1 MAKVVEFQIK
11 IKGVDGNV
19 LKNLSVEATGLD
31 EALEKVGDTARNT
44 GSQLKEMAAKSMVFE
59 GAMRS
64 IETLRDMVGGLAA
77 PFNSFETAMRS
88 ANTMAGKSGEDFDA
102 LSDKI
107 VGLSKNIPLAREEL
121 ATGLYQTISNGV
133 PEDNWI
139 AFLEQSSKA
148 AVGGLADLGQ
158 TVTVTST
165 LIKNYGLS
173 WVQAGA
179 IQDKI
184 QMTAKN
190 GVTSFE
196 QLGQA
201 LPRVSGSA
209 SQLGVSMDELMA
221 VFATTTGV
229 TGNTAEVST
238 QLSAV
243 LNALIKPSAE
253 ATKAAEAMG
262 IGFNAASVQAAG
274 GLENFLLGL
283 DASIKEYSAKTGQLS
298 ENIYGQLFGSA
309 EALRLLGSLT
319 GEQKDKFS
327 ENIGAMAES
336 AGTIDEA
343 FNEMSSTGD
352 SVGQM
357 LKNQVQS
364 MLDWAG
370 SLASTS
376 APYIEMIANTGL
388 AMMSM
393 AQLKNGLV
401 TVVAGLRAVK
411 IATLAQAAAS
421 KIAVIASNAW
431 KIAQIALN
439 FVLSAN
445 PIGIVIMAIA
455 GLVAILVAAYN
466 NSETFRNI
474 CDQVWAVVK
483 DLASAVWDFLV
494 KAFEKASAVIKEAWE
509 WVKKFF
515 GIDDS
520 GPAQQTAEIEKHTKA
535 LKENTKAK
543 TANAKAA
550 LKGNKEFNS
559 PISDSDKKDKSKKR
573 SKINSHFSDSYE
585 KEKNK
590 KKIKKD
596 TDLYDGKKLIAN
608 ATSYKELGNNIQYY
622 QSKLKSTKGTET
634 KTISLYAQKI
644 ALLQKQQ
651 DAIRRI
657 QAKAALKG
665 NKKFNSPISDSDKKD
680 KDKKRSKI
688 NSHFSDS
695 YEKEKNKKKIKKDTD
710 LYDGKKLIA
719 NATSYKE
726 LGNNIQYYQS
736 KLKSTKGT
744 ETKTISL
751 YAQKIALLQK
761 QQDAISR
768 IQEKAARP
776 TEMKTLEDINNEI
789 NYQQGLRERATKSE
803 LAGIDKEIRRLNDL
817 KTAFERNA
825 HIDVGID
832 KIRTYKQLEEETQY
846 YSDLLKTAT
855 AEERIEIQKQ
865 INALNDLRKK
875 WDDALAELKKP
886 EDISRLDSIE
896 ELDNAISYYQSK
908 QKKASASEISEIER
922 TIMALEKKR
931 DAMKQLTRIPELQ
944 EEVGKLDGM
953 NGRELTLEVRAIGL
967 DGLKKRIKELQD
979 MLQDTK
985 NPMDESQ
992 RAEVNKLVGSYKNY
1006 QKILQKSNVT
1016 VEKSWS
1022 SLKGIGGG
1030 ISSLTDALQGNRG
1043 AWETIISVVDAAIE
1057 IYQGINCIIAIINAL
1072 TTATGISNTVV
1083 AASGVATTTATTAK
1097 VAATPKEVTAATA
1110 STAAVKVQAMAYRE
1124 LAASEFMAAH
1134 AYIPFAGAGIA
1145 SGFIAAM
1152 EGIVGTVA
1160 VTPFANGGLVY
1171 GPTLALMGE
1180 YGGASSNPE
1189 VIAPLDKLKSLIGD
1203 TGGGF
1208 SGRLEARLKG
1218 RDIVIALANETRINR
1233 RKTNIRI

>member
-19 LKNLSVEATGLD
+19 LKNLTVEATGLED
-31 EALEKVGDTARNT
+31 ALAQVGDTARNT

-139 AFLEQSSKA
+139 SFLEQSSKA

-173 WVQAGA
+173 WDQAGA

-393 AQLKNGLV
+393 VQLKNGLV

-550 LKGNKEFNS
+550 LKGNKKFNS
-559 PISDSDKKDKSKKR
+559 PISDSDK
-573 SKINSHFSDSYE
+573 

-622 QSKLKSTKGTET
+622 QNKLE
-634 KTISLYAQKI
+634 
-644 ALLQKQQ
+644 
-651 DAIRRI
+651 
-657 QAKAALKG
+657 
-665 NKKFNSPISDSDKKD
+665 
-680 KDKKRSKI
+680 
-688 NSHFSDS
+688 
-695 YEKEKNKKKIKKDTD
+695 
-710 LYDGKKLIA
+710 
-719 NATSYKE
+719 
-726 LGNNIQYYQS
+726 
-736 KLKSTKGT
+736 STKGT

-875 WDDALAELKKP
+875 WDDALEELKKP

-896 ELDNAISYYQSK
+896 ELDNAISYYESK

-931 DAMKQLTRIPELQ
+931 NAMKQLIRIPEMQ

-1057 IYQGINCIIAIINAL
+1057 IYQGINSIIAIINAL

-1208 SGRLEARLKG
+1208 SGRLEVRLKG

>member
-1 MAKVVEFQIK
+1 MAKAVEFQIK
-11 IKGVDGNV
+11 IKSVDGSV
-19 LKNLSVEATGLD
+19 LKNLTVEASGLD
-31 EALEKVGDTARNT
+31 EALEMVGETARST
-44 GSQLKEMAAKSMVFE
+44 GSQLKEMAAKSMIFE

-64 IETLRDMVGGLAA
+64 IETLRDMVGGLTA

-88 ANTMAGKSGEDFDA
+88 ANTMAGKSGEEFDA

-121 ATGLYQTISNGV
+121 ANGLYQTISNGV

-139 AFLEQSSKA
+139 GFLEQSSKA

-173 WVQAGA
+173 WDQAGA

-238 QLSAV
+238 QLAAV

-253 ATKAAEAMG
+253 ATKAAESMG

-283 DASIKEYSAKTGQLS
+283 DASIQEYSAKTGQLS
-298 ENIYGQLFGSA
+298 ETIYGQLFGSA

-327 ENIGAMAES
+327 ENIGAMADS

-376 APYIEMIANTGL
+376 APYMEMIANTGL

-393 AQLKNGLV
+393 VQLKGGLV
-401 TVVAGLRAVK
+401 AVVSGLRAVK
-411 IATLAQAAAS
+411 IATLAQVAAS
-421 KIAVIASNAW
+421 KIAVLASNAW
-431 KIAQIALN
+431 KIAQTALN

-455 GLVAILVAAYN
+455 ALVAILVAVYN
-466 NSETFRNI
+466 NSEAFRDI
-474 CDQVWAVVK
+474 CDQVWTVVK

-494 KAFEKASAVIKEAWE
+494 KAFEKASAVIQEAWK

-520 GPAQQTAEIEKHTKA
+520 DSAKQTENIEKQTKA
-535 LKENTKAK
+535 LKNNTKAK
-543 TANAKAA
+543 VENAQKA
-550 LKGNKEFNS
+550 LKDNKKNNA
-559 PISDSDKKDKSKKR
+559 PIKNEENK
-573 SKINSHFSDSYE
+573 
-585 KEKNK
+585 KEKNP
-590 KKIKKD
+590 
-596 TDLYDGKKLIAN
+596 YDGKTLIAN

-622 QSKLKSTKGTET
+622 QNKLESTKGTET
-634 KTISLYAQKI
+634 KTITLYAQKI
-644 ALLQKQQ
+644 AQLQKQQ
-651 DAIRRI
+651 
-657 QAKAALKG
+657 
-665 NKKFNSPISDSDKKD
+665 
-680 KDKKRSKI
+680 
-688 NSHFSDS
+688 
-695 YEKEKNKKKIKKDTD
+695 E
-710 LYDGKKLIA
+710 
-719 NATSYKE
+719 
-726 LGNNIQYYQS
+726 
-736 KLKSTKGT
+736 
-744 ETKTISL
+744 
-751 YAQKIALLQK
+751 
-761 QQDAISR
+761 AISR
-768 IQEKAARP
+768 LQELAARP
-776 TEMKTLEDINNEI
+776 TELKSLDDINKELT
-789 NYQQGLRERATKSE
+789 YQQGLRDRATQSE
-803 LAGIDKEIRRLNDL
+803 LAGIDKEINRLNDL
-817 KTAFERNA
+817 KTVFERNA
-825 HIDVGID
+825 HIDVGLD
-832 KIRTYKQLEEETQY
+832 KIKTYKQLEEEIQF

-855 AEERIEIQKQ
+855 EEERIEIQKQ

-875 WDDALAELKKP
+875 WDDTLAELKKP
-886 EDISRLDSIE
+886 EDIARLNSIE
-896 ELDNAISYYQSK
+896 ELDTAISYYQSK

-922 TIMALEKKR
+922 TIMTLEKKR
-931 DAMKQLTRIPELQ
+931 DAMKQLTRIPQLQ
-944 EEVGKLDGM
+944 DEVGKLNGM
-953 NGRELTLEVRAIGL
+953 TGSELTMELKVIGL
-967 DGLKKRIKELQD
+967 DGIKKRLKDLQE
-979 MLQDTK
+979 MISDTK

-992 RAEVNKLVGSYKNY
+992 RAEVNKLVESYKNY
-1006 QKILQKSNVT
+1006 QKILKKSNVT
-1016 VEKSWS
+1016 VERSWS

-1043 AWETIISVVDAAIE
+1043 AWETITSVVDAAIQ
-1057 IYQGINCIIAIINAL
+1057 IYQGVSGIISIVNAL
-1072 TTATGISNTVV
+1072 TAATATSNTVV
-1083 AASGVATTTATTAK
+1083 AASGVATTAATAAK
-1097 VAATPKEVTAATA
+1097 VAAAPEEVTAATV
-1110 STAAVKVQAMAYRE
+1110 STIAVKAQAMAYRE

-1134 AYIPFAGAGIA
+1134 ANIPFAGAGIA
-1145 SGFIAAM
+1145 AGFIAMM
-1152 EGIVGTVA
+1152 EGLVASVA

-1233 RKTNIRI
+1233 KKTNIRL

>member
-1 MAKVVEFQIK
+1 MAKAVEFQIK
-11 IKGVDGNV
+11 IKSVDGSV
-19 LKNLSVEATGLD
+19 LKNLTVEASGLD
-31 EALEKVGDTARNT
+31 EALEMVGETARST
-44 GSQLKEMAAKSMVFE
+44 GSQLKEMAAKSMIFE

-64 IETLRDMVGGLAA
+64 IETLRDMVGGLTA

-88 ANTMAGKSGEDFDA
+88 ANTMAGKSGEEFDA

-121 ATGLYQTISNGV
+121 ANGLYQTISNGV

-139 AFLEQSSKA
+139 GFLEQSSKA

-173 WVQAGA
+173 WDQAGA

-238 QLSAV
+238 QLAAV

-253 ATKAAEAMG
+253 ATKAAESMG

-283 DASIKEYSAKTGQLS
+283 DASIQEYSAKTGQLS
-298 ENIYGQLFGSA
+298 ETIYGQLFGSA

-327 ENIGAMAES
+327 ENIGAMADS

-376 APYIEMIANTGL
+376 APYMEMIANTGL

-393 AQLKNGLV
+393 VQLKGGLV
-401 TVVAGLRAVK
+401 AVVSGLRAVK
-411 IATLAQAAAS
+411 IATLAQVAAS
-421 KIAVIASNAW
+421 KIAVLASNAW
-431 KIAQIALN
+431 KIAQTALN

-455 GLVAILVAAYN
+455 ALVAILIAVYN
-466 NSETFRNI
+466 NSEAFRDI
-474 CDQVWAVVK
+474 CDQVWTVVK

-494 KAFEKASAVIKEAWE
+494 KAFEKASAVIQEAWK

-520 GPAQQTAEIEKHTKA
+520 DSAKQTENIEKQTKA
-535 LKENTKAK
+535 LKNNTKAK
-543 TANAKAA
+543 VENAQKA
-550 LKGNKEFNS
+550 LKDNKKNNAPINKEEN
-559 PISDSDKKDKSKKR
+559 K
-573 SKINSHFSDSYE
+573 
-585 KEKNK
+585 KEKNP
-590 KKIKKD
+590 
-596 TDLYDGKKLIAN
+596 YDGKTLIAN

-622 QSKLKSTKGTET
+622 QNKLESTKGTET
-634 KTISLYAQKI
+634 KTITLYAQKI
-644 ALLQKQQ
+644 AQLQKQQ
-651 DAIRRI
+651 
-657 QAKAALKG
+657 
-665 NKKFNSPISDSDKKD
+665 
-680 KDKKRSKI
+680 
-688 NSHFSDS
+688 
-695 YEKEKNKKKIKKDTD
+695 E
-710 LYDGKKLIA
+710 
-719 NATSYKE
+719 
-726 LGNNIQYYQS
+726 
-736 KLKSTKGT
+736 
-744 ETKTISL
+744 
-751 YAQKIALLQK
+751 
-761 QQDAISR
+761 AISR
-768 IQEKAARP
+768 LQELAARP
-776 TEMKTLEDINNEI
+776 TELKSLDDINKELT
-789 NYQQGLRERATKSE
+789 YQQGLRDRATQSE
-803 LAGIDKEIRRLNDL
+803 LAGIDKEINRLNDL

-825 HIDVGID
+825 HIDVGLD
-832 KIRTYKQLEEETQY
+832 KIKTYKQLEEEIQF

-855 AEERIEIQKQ
+855 EDERIEIQKQ

-875 WDDALAELKKP
+875 WDDTLAELKKP
-886 EDISRLDSIE
+886 EDIARLNSIE
-896 ELDNAISYYQSK
+896 ELDTAISYYQSK

-922 TIMALEKKR
+922 TIMTLEKKR
-931 DAMKQLTRIPELQ
+931 DAMKQLTRIPQLQ
-944 EEVGKLDGM
+944 DEVGKLDGM
-953 NGRELTLEVRAIGL
+953 TGSELTMELKVIGL
-967 DGLKKRIKELQD
+967 DGIKKRLKDLQE
-979 MLQDTK
+979 MISDTK

-992 RAEVNKLVGSYKNY
+992 RAEVNKLVESYKNY
-1006 QKILQKSNVT
+1006 QKILKKSNVT
-1016 VEKSWS
+1016 VERSWS

-1043 AWETIISVVDAAIE
+1043 AWETITSVVDAAIQ
-1057 IYQGINCIIAIINAL
+1057 IYQGVSGIISIVNAL
-1072 TTATGISNTVV
+1072 TAATATSNTVV
-1083 AASGVATTTATTAK
+1083 AASGVATTAATAAK
-1097 VAATPKEVTAATA
+1097 VAAAPEEVTAATV
-1110 STAAVKVQAMAYRE
+1110 STIAVKAQAMAYRE

-1134 AYIPFAGAGIA
+1134 ANIPFAGAGIA
-1145 SGFIAAM
+1145 AGFIAMM
-1152 EGIVGTVA
+1152 EGLVASVA

-1208 SGRLEARLKG
+1208 SGRLEARLRG
-1218 RDIVIALANETRINR
+1218 RDIVLALANETRINR
-1233 RKTNIRI
+1233 KKTNIKL

>member
-1 MAKVVEFQIK
+1 MAKAVEFQIK
-11 IKGVDGNV
+11 IKSVDGNV
-19 LKNLSVEATGLD
+19 LKNLTVEATGLD
-31 EALEKVGDTARNT
+31 EALDKVGETARNT
-44 GSQLKEMAAKSMVFE
+44 GSQLKEMAARSMIFE

-88 ANTMAGKSGEDFDA
+88 ANTMAGKSGEEFDA

-107 VGLSKNIPLAREEL
+107 VGLSKKIPLAREEL
-121 ATGLYQTISNGV
+121 ANGLYQTISNGV

-139 AFLEQSSKA
+139 EFLDQSSKA

-173 WVQAGA
+173 WDKAGA

-209 SQLGVSMDELMA
+209 SQLGVEMDELMA

-238 QLSAV
+238 QLAAV

-253 ATKAAEAMG
+253 ATQAAEAMG

-283 DASIKEYSAKTGQLS
+283 DASIQEYSAKTGQLS
-298 ENIYGQLFGSA
+298 ETIYGQLFGSA

-327 ENIGAMAES
+327 ENIGAMANS

-343 FNEMSSTGD
+343 FNEMASTGD

-376 APYIEMIANTGL
+376 APYMEMIANTGL
-388 AMMSM
+388 ALMSM
-393 AQLKNGLV
+393 AQLKGGLV
-401 TVVAGLRAVK
+401 AVVSGLRAVK

-421 KIAVIASNAW
+421 KIAVLASNAW

-515 GIDDS
+515 GIDDN
-520 GPAQQTAEIEKHTKA
+520 GPAKQTGGIEKQTKA

-543 TANAKAA
+543 TENAQAA
-550 LKGNKEFNS
+550 LKGNKKFNS
-559 PISDSDKKDKSKKR
+559 PVSGSDKKDKDKKR
-573 SKINSHFSDSYE
+573 
-585 KEKNK
+585 NK
-590 KKIKKD
+590 KE

-622 QSKLKSTKGTET
+622 QNKLETTKGSET
-634 KTISLYAQKI
+634 KTIALYAQKI

-651 DAIRRI
+651 
-657 QAKAALKG
+657 
-665 NKKFNSPISDSDKKD
+665 
-680 KDKKRSKI
+680 
-688 NSHFSDS
+688 
-695 YEKEKNKKKIKKDTD
+695 
-710 LYDGKKLIA
+710 
-719 NATSYKE
+719 
-726 LGNNIQYYQS
+726 
-736 KLKSTKGT
+736 
-744 ETKTISL
+744 ET
-751 YAQKIALLQK
+751 
-761 QQDAISR
+761 ISR
-768 IQEKAARP
+768 IQDMAARP
-776 TEMKTLEDINNEI
+776 TELKSLEDINNEI
-789 NYQQGLRERATKSE
+789 AYQQALRERATKSD
-803 LAGIDKEIRRLNDL
+803 LAGIDKEIQRLNDL
-817 KTAFERNA
+817 KTAFERSA

-832 KIRTYKQLEEETQY
+832 KIKTYKQLEEEIQF

-855 AEERIEIQKQ
+855 KEERIEIQKQ

-875 WDDALAELKKP
+875 WDDTLDELKKP

-896 ELDNAISYYQSK
+896 ELDTAISYYQSK

-944 EEVGKLDGM
+944 DEVGKLNGM
-953 NGRELTLEVRAIGL
+953 NGRELTLELQVMGL
-967 DGLKKRIKELQD
+967 DGVKKRIKELQD
-979 MLQDTK
+979 MLSDAK

-992 RAEVNKLVGSYKNY
+992 RAEVNKLVESYENY
-1006 QKILQKSNVT
+1006 QKILKKSNVT
-1016 VEKSWS
+1016 VENSWS

-1030 ISSLTDALQGNRG
+1030 ISSLTDALEGNRG
-1043 AWETIISVVDAAIE
+1043 AWETIVSVVDAAIQ
-1057 IYQGINCIIAIINAL
+1057 IYQGINSIIAIVQAL
-1072 TTATGISNTVV
+1072 TGVTQANTAATMAQGVAKTTEATIDTTATGIEVTNS
-1083 AASGVATTTATTAK
+1083 AAR
-1097 VAATPKEVTAATA
+1097 TAATHA
-1110 STAAVKVQAMAYRE
+1110 ETTADVAG
-1124 LAASEFMAAH
+1124 AAAKTMKAH
-1134 AYIPFAGAGIA
+1134 ASIPFVGIA
-1145 SGFIAAM
+1145 
-1152 EGIVGTVA
+1152 VGVGMVA
-1160 VTPFANGGLVY
+1160 SLVGMMMSLPKFANGGLVY

-1208 SGRLEARLKG
+1208 SGRLEARLRG
-1218 RDIVIALANETRINR
+1218 RDIVIALANETRISR
-1233 RKTNIRI
+1233 KKTNIKL

>member
-1 MAKVVEFQIK
+1 MAKAVEFQIK
-11 IKGVDGNV
+11 IKSVDGNV
-19 LKNLSVEATGLD
+19 LKNLTVEATGLD
-31 EALEKVGDTARNT
+31 EALDKVGETARNT
-44 GSQLKEMAAKSMVFE
+44 GSQLKEMAARSMIFE

-88 ANTMAGKSGEDFDA
+88 ANTMAGKSGEEFDA

-107 VGLSKNIPLAREEL
+107 VGLSKKIPLAREEL
-121 ATGLYQTISNGV
+121 ANGLYQTISNGV

-139 AFLEQSSKA
+139 EFLDQSSKA

-165 LIKNYGLS
+165 LIKNYGLN
-173 WVQAGA
+173 WDKAGA

-209 SQLGVSMDELMA
+209 SQLGVEMDELMA

-238 QLSAV
+238 QLAAV

-253 ATKAAEAMG
+253 ATQAAEAMG

-283 DASIKEYSAKTGQLS
+283 DTSIQEYSAKTGQLS
-298 ENIYGQLFGSA
+298 ETIYGQLFGSA

-327 ENIGAMAES
+327 ENIGAMADS

-343 FNEMSSTGD
+343 FNEMASTGD

-376 APYIEMIANTGL
+376 APYMEMIANTGL
-388 AMMSM
+388 ALMSM
-393 AQLKNGLV
+393 AQLKGGLV
-401 TVVAGLRAVK
+401 AVVSGLRAVK

-421 KIAVIASNAW
+421 KIAVLASNAW

-515 GIDDS
+515 GIDDN
-520 GPAQQTAEIEKHTKA
+520 GPAKQTGGIEKQTKA

-543 TANAKAA
+543 TENAQAA
-550 LKGNKEFNS
+550 LKGNKKFNS
-559 PISDSDKKDKSKKR
+559 PVSGSDKKDKDKKR
-573 SKINSHFSDSYE
+573 
-585 KEKNK
+585 NK
-590 KKIKKD
+590 KE

-622 QSKLKSTKGTET
+622 QNKLETTKGSET
-634 KTISLYAQKI
+634 KTIALYAQKI

-651 DAIRRI
+651 
-657 QAKAALKG
+657 
-665 NKKFNSPISDSDKKD
+665 
-680 KDKKRSKI
+680 
-688 NSHFSDS
+688 
-695 YEKEKNKKKIKKDTD
+695 
-710 LYDGKKLIA
+710 
-719 NATSYKE
+719 
-726 LGNNIQYYQS
+726 
-736 KLKSTKGT
+736 
-744 ETKTISL
+744 ET
-751 YAQKIALLQK
+751 
-761 QQDAISR
+761 ISR
-768 IQEKAARP
+768 IQDMAARP
-776 TEMKTLEDINNEI
+776 TELKSLEDINNEI
-789 NYQQGLRERATKSE
+789 AYQQALRERATKSD
-803 LAGIDKEIRRLNDL
+803 LAGIDKEIQRLNDL
-817 KTAFERNA
+817 KTAFERSA

-832 KIRTYKQLEEETQY
+832 KIKTYKQLEEEIQF

-855 AEERIEIQKQ
+855 KEERIEIQKQ

-875 WDDALAELKKP
+875 WDDTLDELKKP

-896 ELDNAISYYQSK
+896 ELDTAISYYQSK

-944 EEVGKLDGM
+944 DEVGKLNGM
-953 NGRELTLEVRAIGL
+953 NGRELTLELQVMGL
-967 DGLKKRIKELQD
+967 DGVKKRIKELQD
-979 MLQDTK
+979 MLSDAK

-992 RAEVNKLVGSYKNY
+992 RAEVNKLVESYENY
-1006 QKILQKSNVT
+1006 QKILKKSNVT
-1016 VEKSWS
+1016 VENSWS

-1030 ISSLTDALQGNRG
+1030 ISSLTDALEGNRG
-1043 AWETIISVVDAAIE
+1043 AWETIVSVVDAAIE
-1057 IYQGINCIIAIINAL
+1057 IYQGINSIIAIINAL
-1072 TTATGISNTVV
+1072 TTATATSNTVV
-1083 AASGVATTTATTAK
+1083 AASGVATTTATAAK
-1097 VAATPKEVTAATA
+1097 VAATPEEVTAATV
-1110 STAAVKVQAMAYRE
+1110 STIAVKAQAMAYRE

-1134 AYIPFAGAGIA
+1134 AGIPFAGAGIA
-1145 SGFIAAM
+1145 AGFIAMM
-1152 EGIVGTVA
+1152 EGLVASVA

-1180 YGGASSNPE
+1180 YGGARSNPE

-1208 SGRLEARLKG
+1208 SGKLEARLRG
-1218 RDIVIALANETRINR
+1218 RDIVLALANETRISR
-1233 RKTNIRI
+1233 KKTNIRL

>member
-1 MAKVVEFQIK
+1 MAKAVEFQIK
-11 IKGVDGNV
+11 IKSVDGNV
-19 LKNLSVEATGLD
+19 LKNLTVEATGLD
-31 EALEKVGDTARNT
+31 EALDKVGETARNT
-44 GSQLKEMAAKSMVFE
+44 GSQLKEMAARSMIFE

-88 ANTMAGKSGEDFDA
+88 ANTMAGKSGEEFDA

-107 VGLSKNIPLAREEL
+107 VGLSKKIPLAREEL
-121 ATGLYQTISNGV
+121 ANGLYQTISNGV

-139 AFLEQSSKA
+139 EFLDQSSKA

-173 WVQAGA
+173 WDKAGA

-209 SQLGVSMDELMA
+209 SQLGVEMDELMA

-238 QLSAV
+238 QLAAV

-253 ATKAAEAMG
+253 ATQAAEAMG

-283 DASIKEYSAKTGQLS
+283 DASIQEYSAKTGQLS
-298 ENIYGQLFGSA
+298 ETIYGQLFGSA

-327 ENIGAMAES
+327 ENIGAMANS

-343 FNEMSSTGD
+343 FNEMASTGD

-376 APYIEMIANTGL
+376 APYMEMIANTGL
-388 AMMSM
+388 ALMSM
-393 AQLKNGLV
+393 AQLKGGLV
-401 TVVAGLRAVK
+401 AVVSGLRAVK

-421 KIAVIASNAW
+421 KIAVLASNAW

-445 PIGIVIMAIA
+445 PIGIVTMAIA

-515 GIDDS
+515 GIDDN
-520 GPAQQTAEIEKHTKA
+520 GPAKQTGGIEKQTKA

-543 TANAKAA
+543 TENAQAA
-550 LKGNKEFNS
+550 LKGNKKFNS
-559 PISDSDKKDKSKKR
+559 PVSGSDKKDKDKKR
-573 SKINSHFSDSYE
+573 
-585 KEKNK
+585 NK
-590 KKIKKD
+590 KE

-622 QSKLKSTKGTET
+622 QNKLETTKGSET
-634 KTISLYAQKI
+634 KTIALYAQKI

-651 DAIRRI
+651 
-657 QAKAALKG
+657 
-665 NKKFNSPISDSDKKD
+665 
-680 KDKKRSKI
+680 
-688 NSHFSDS
+688 
-695 YEKEKNKKKIKKDTD
+695 
-710 LYDGKKLIA
+710 
-719 NATSYKE
+719 
-726 LGNNIQYYQS
+726 
-736 KLKSTKGT
+736 
-744 ETKTISL
+744 ET
-751 YAQKIALLQK
+751 
-761 QQDAISR
+761 ISR
-768 IQEKAARP
+768 IQDMAARP
-776 TEMKTLEDINNEI
+776 TELKSLEDINNEI
-789 NYQQGLRERATKSE
+789 AYQQALRERATKSD
-803 LAGIDKEIRRLNDL
+803 LAGIDKEIQRLNDL
-817 KTAFERNA
+817 KTAFERSA

-832 KIRTYKQLEEETQY
+832 KIKTYKQLEEEIQF

-855 AEERIEIQKQ
+855 KEERIEIQKQ

-875 WDDALAELKKP
+875 WDDTLDELKKP

-896 ELDNAISYYQSK
+896 ELDTAISYYQSK

-944 EEVGKLDGM
+944 DEVGKLNGM
-953 NGRELTLEVRAIGL
+953 NGRELTLELQVMGL
-967 DGLKKRIKELQD
+967 DGVKKRIKELQD
-979 MLQDTK
+979 MLSDAK

-992 RAEVNKLVGSYKNY
+992 RAEVNKLVESYENY
-1006 QKILQKSNVT
+1006 QKILKKSNVT
-1016 VEKSWS
+1016 VENSWS

-1030 ISSLTDALQGNRG
+1030 ISSLTDALEGNRG
-1043 AWETIISVVDAAIE
+1043 AWETIVSVVDAAIE
-1057 IYQGINCIIAIINAL
+1057 IYQGINSIIAIINAL
-1072 TTATGISNTVV
+1072 TTATATSNTVV
-1083 AASGVATTTATTAK
+1083 AASGVATTTATAAK
-1097 VAATPKEVTAATA
+1097 VAATPEEVTAATV
-1110 STAAVKVQAMAYRE
+1110 STIAVKAQAMAYRE

-1134 AYIPFAGAGIA
+1134 AGIPFAGAGIA
-1145 SGFIAAM
+1145 AGFIAMM
-1152 EGIVGTVA
+1152 EGLVASVA

-1180 YGGASSNPE
+1180 YGGARSNPE

-1208 SGRLEARLKG
+1208 SGKLEARLRG
-1218 RDIVIALANETRINR
+1218 RDIVIALANETRISR
-1233 RKTNIRI
+1233 KKTNIRL

>member
-1 MAKVVEFQIK
+1 MAKAVEFQIK
-11 IKGVDGNV
+11 IKSVDGNV
-19 LKNLSVEATGLD
+19 LKNLTVEATGLD
-31 EALEKVGDTARNT
+31 EALDKVGETARNT
-44 GSQLKEMAAKSMVFE
+44 GSQLKEMAARSMIFE

-88 ANTMAGKSGEDFDA
+88 ANTMAGKSGEEFDA

-107 VGLSKNIPLAREEL
+107 VGLSKKIPLAREEL
-121 ATGLYQTISNGV
+121 ANGLYQTISNGV

-139 AFLEQSSKA
+139 EFLDQSSKA

-173 WVQAGA
+173 WDQAGA

-238 QLSAV
+238 QLAAV

-253 ATKAAEAMG
+253 ATQAAEAMG

-283 DASIKEYSAKTGQLS
+283 DASIQEYSAKTGQLS
-298 ENIYGQLFGSA
+298 ETIYGQLFGSA

-327 ENIGAMAES
+327 ENIGAMADS

-343 FNEMSSTGD
+343 FNEMASTGD

-376 APYIEMIANTGL
+376 APYMEMIANTGL
-388 AMMSM
+388 ALMSM
-393 AQLKNGLV
+393 AQLKGGLV
-401 TVVAGLRAVK
+401 AVVSGLRAVK

-421 KIAVIASNAW
+421 KIAVLASNAW

-515 GIDDS
+515 GIDDN
-520 GPAQQTAEIEKHTKA
+520 GPAKQTGGIEKQTKA

-543 TANAKAA
+543 TENAQAA
-550 LKGNKEFNS
+550 LKGNKKFNS
-559 PISDSDKKDKSKKR
+559 PVSGSDKKDKDKKR
-573 SKINSHFSDSYE
+573 
-585 KEKNK
+585 NK
-590 KKIKKD
+590 KE

-622 QSKLKSTKGTET
+622 QNKLETTKGSET
-634 KTISLYAQKI
+634 KTIALYAQKI

-651 DAIRRI
+651 
-657 QAKAALKG
+657 
-665 NKKFNSPISDSDKKD
+665 
-680 KDKKRSKI
+680 
-688 NSHFSDS
+688 
-695 YEKEKNKKKIKKDTD
+695 
-710 LYDGKKLIA
+710 
-719 NATSYKE
+719 
-726 LGNNIQYYQS
+726 
-736 KLKSTKGT
+736 
-744 ETKTISL
+744 ET
-751 YAQKIALLQK
+751 
-761 QQDAISR
+761 ISR
-768 IQEKAARP
+768 IQDMAARP
-776 TEMKTLEDINNEI
+776 TELKSLEDINNEI
-789 NYQQGLRERATKSE
+789 AYQQALRERATKSD
-803 LAGIDKEIRRLNDL
+803 LAGIDKEIQRLNDL
-817 KTAFERNA
+817 KTAFERSA

-832 KIRTYKQLEEETQY
+832 KIKTYKQLEEEIQF

-855 AEERIEIQKQ
+855 KEERIEIQKQ

-875 WDDALAELKKP
+875 WDDTLDELKKP

-896 ELDNAISYYQSK
+896 ELDTAISYYQSK

-944 EEVGKLDGM
+944 DEVGKLNGM
-953 NGRELTLEVRAIGL
+953 NGRELTLELQVMGL
-967 DGLKKRIKELQD
+967 DGVKKRIKELQD
-979 MLQDTK
+979 MLSDAK

-992 RAEVNKLVGSYKNY
+992 RAEVNKLVESYENY
-1006 QKILQKSNVT
+1006 QKILKKSNVT
-1016 VEKSWS
+1016 VENSWS

-1030 ISSLTDALQGNRG
+1030 ISSLTDALEGNRG
-1043 AWETIISVVDAAIE
+1043 AWETIVSVVDAAIE
-1057 IYQGINCIIAIINAL
+1057 IYQGINSIIAIINAL
-1072 TTATGISNTVV
+1072 TTATATSNTVV
-1083 AASGVATTTATTAK
+1083 AASGVATTTATAAK
-1097 VAATPKEVTAATA
+1097 VAATPEEVTAATV
-1110 STAAVKVQAMAYRE
+1110 STIAVKAQAMAYRE

-1134 AYIPFAGAGIA
+1134 AGIPFAGAGIA
-1145 SGFIAAM
+1145 AGFIAMM
-1152 EGIVGTVA
+1152 EGLVASVA

-1180 YGGASSNPE
+1180 YGGARSNPE

-1208 SGRLEARLKG
+1208 SGKLEARLRG
-1218 RDIVIALANETRINR
+1218 RDIVIALANETRISR
-1233 RKTNIRI
+1233 KKTNIRL

>member
-1 MAKVVEFQIK
+1 MAKAVEFQIK
-11 IKGVDGNV
+11 IKSVDGNV
-19 LKNLSVEATGLD
+19 LKNLTVEATGLD
-31 EALEKVGDTARNT
+31 EALDKVGETARNT
-44 GSQLKEMAAKSMVFE
+44 GSQLKEMAARSMIFE

-88 ANTMAGKSGEDFDA
+88 ANTMAGKSGEEFDA

-107 VGLSKNIPLAREEL
+107 VGLSKKIPLAREEL
-121 ATGLYQTISNGV
+121 ANGLYQTISNGV

-139 AFLEQSSKA
+139 EFLDQSSKA

-173 WVQAGA
+173 WDKAGA

-209 SQLGVSMDELMA
+209 SQLGVEMDELMA

-238 QLSAV
+238 QLAAV

-253 ATKAAEAMG
+253 ATQAAEAMG

-283 DASIKEYSAKTGQLS
+283 DASIQEYSAKTGQLS
-298 ENIYGQLFGSA
+298 ETIYGQLFGSA

-327 ENIGAMAES
+327 ENIGAMANS

-343 FNEMSSTGD
+343 FNEMASTGD

-376 APYIEMIANTGL
+376 APYMEMIANTGL
-388 AMMSM
+388 ALMSM
-393 AQLKNGLV
+393 AQLKGGLV
-401 TVVAGLRAVK
+401 AVVSGLRAVK

-421 KIAVIASNAW
+421 KIAVLASNAW

-515 GIDDS
+515 GIDDN
-520 GPAQQTAEIEKHTKA
+520 GPAKQTGGIEKQTKA

-543 TANAKAA
+543 TENAQAA
-550 LKGNKEFNS
+550 LKGNKKFNS
-559 PISDSDKKDKSKKR
+559 PVSGSDKKDKDKKR
-573 SKINSHFSDSYE
+573 
-585 KEKNK
+585 NK
-590 KKIKKD
+590 KE

-622 QSKLKSTKGTET
+622 QNKLETTKGSET
-634 KTISLYAQKI
+634 KTIALYAQKI

-651 DAIRRI
+651 
-657 QAKAALKG
+657 
-665 NKKFNSPISDSDKKD
+665 
-680 KDKKRSKI
+680 
-688 NSHFSDS
+688 
-695 YEKEKNKKKIKKDTD
+695 
-710 LYDGKKLIA
+710 
-719 NATSYKE
+719 
-726 LGNNIQYYQS
+726 
-736 KLKSTKGT
+736 
-744 ETKTISL
+744 ET
-751 YAQKIALLQK
+751 
-761 QQDAISR
+761 ISR
-768 IQEKAARP
+768 IQDMAARP
-776 TEMKTLEDINNEI
+776 TELKSLEDINNEI
-789 NYQQGLRERATKSE
+789 NYQQALRERATKSE

-825 HIDVGID
+825 HIDVGIN
-832 KIRTYKQLEEETQY
+832 KIRTYRQLEEELQY

-855 AEERIEIQKQ
+855 EEERIEIQKQ

-875 WDDALAELKKP
+875 WDDTLAELKKP
-886 EDISRLDSIE
+886 EDIARLDSIE
-896 ELDNAISYYQSK
+896 KLDNAISYYQSK

-931 DAMKQLTRIPELQ
+931 NAMKQLTRIPELQ
-944 EEVGKLDGM
+944 EEVGKLGGM
-953 NGRELTLEVRAIGL
+953 NGRELTMELRVMGL

-979 MLQDTK
+979 MLADTK

-992 RAEVNKLVGSYKNY
+992 RAEVNKLVESYENY
-1006 QKILQKSNVT
+1006 QKILKKSNVT

-1030 ISSLTDALQGNRG
+1030 ISSLTDALEGNRG
-1043 AWETIISVVDAAIE
+1043 AWETIVSVVDAAIQ
-1057 IYQGINCIIAIINAL
+1057 IYQGINSIIAIVQAL
-1072 TTATGISNTVV
+1072 TGVTQANTAATMAQGVAKTTEATIDTTATGIEVTNS
-1083 AASGVATTTATTAK
+1083 AAR
-1097 VAATPKEVTAATA
+1097 TAATHA
-1110 STAAVKVQAMAYRE
+1110 ETTADVAG
-1124 LAASEFMAAH
+1124 AAAKTMKAH
-1134 AYIPFAGAGIA
+1134 ASILFVGIA
-1145 SGFIAAM
+1145 
-1152 EGIVGTVA
+1152 VGVGMVA
-1160 VTPFANGGLVY
+1160 SLVGMMMSLPKFANGGLVY

-1208 SGRLEARLKG
+1208 SGKLEARLRG
-1218 RDIVIALANETRINR
+1218 RDIVIALANETRISR
-1233 RKTNIRI
+1233 KKTNIKL

>member
-19 LKNLSVEATGLD
+19 LKNLTVEATGLED
-31 EALEKVGDTARNT
+31 ALAQVGDTARNT

-139 AFLEQSSKA
+139 SFLEQSSKA

-173 WVQAGA
+173 WDQAGA

-336 AGTIDEA
+336 AGTIEEA

-520 GPAQQTAEIEKHTKA
+520 GPVKQTGVIEKQTKA

-550 LKGNKEFNS
+550 LKGNKKFNS
-559 PISDSDKKDKSKKR
+559 PISDSDKKDKS
-573 SKINSHFSDSYE
+573 
-585 KEKNK
+585 K

-622 QSKLKSTKGTET
+622 QNKLETTKAVET
-634 KTISLYAQKI
+634 KSISLY
-644 ALLQKQQ
+644 
-651 DAIRRI
+651 
-657 QAKAALKG
+657 
-665 NKKFNSPISDSDKKD
+665 
-680 KDKKRSKI
+680 SK
-688 NSHFSDS
+688 
-695 YEKEKNKKKIKKDTD
+695 
-710 LYDGKKLIA
+710 
-719 NATSYKE
+719 
-726 LGNNIQYYQS
+726 
-736 KLKSTKGT
+736 
-744 ETKTISL
+744 
-751 YAQKIALLQK
+751 KIALLQK

-875 WDDALAELKKP
+875 WDDALEELKKP

-896 ELDNAISYYQSK
+896 ELDNAISYYESK

-931 DAMKQLTRIPELQ
+931 NAMKQLIRIPEMQ

-1097 VAATPKEVTAATA
+1097 VAATPEEVTAATA
-1110 STAAVKVQAMAYRE
+1110 STVAVKVQAMAYRE

-1145 SGFIAAM
+1145 AGFIAAM

>member
-1 MAKVVEFQIK
+1 MAKAVEFQIK
-11 IKGVDGNV
+11 IKSVDGSV
-19 LKNLSVEATGLD
+19 LKNLTVEASGLD
-31 EALEKVGDTARNT
+31 EALEMVGETARST
-44 GSQLKEMAAKSMVFE
+44 GSQLKEMAAKSMIFE

-64 IETLRDMVGGLAA
+64 IETLRDMVGGLTA

-88 ANTMAGKSGEDFDA
+88 ANTMAGKSGEEFDA

-121 ATGLYQTISNGV
+121 ANGLYQTISNGV

-139 AFLEQSSKA
+139 GFLEQSSKA

-173 WVQAGA
+173 WDQAGA

-238 QLSAV
+238 QLAAV

-253 ATKAAEAMG
+253 ATKAAESMG

-283 DASIKEYSAKTGQLS
+283 DASIQEYSAKTGQLS
-298 ENIYGQLFGSA
+298 ETIYGQLFGSA

-327 ENIGAMAES
+327 ENIGAMADS

-376 APYIEMIANTGL
+376 APYMEMIANTGL

-393 AQLKNGLV
+393 VQLKGGLV
-401 TVVAGLRAVK
+401 AVVSGLRAVK
-411 IATLAQAAAS
+411 IATLAQVAAS
-421 KIAVIASNAW
+421 KIAVLASNAW
-431 KIAQIALN
+431 KIAQTALN

-455 GLVAILVAAYN
+455 ALVAILIAVYN
-466 NSETFRNI
+466 NSEAFRDI
-474 CDQVWAVVK
+474 CDQVWTVVK

-494 KAFEKASAVIKEAWE
+494 KAFEKASAVIQEAWK

-520 GPAQQTAEIEKHTKA
+520 DSAKQTENIEKQTKA
-535 LKENTKAK
+535 LKNNTKAK
-543 TANAKAA
+543 VENAQKA
-550 LKGNKEFNS
+550 LKDNKKNNA
-559 PISDSDKKDKSKKR
+559 PIKNEENK
-573 SKINSHFSDSYE
+573 
-585 KEKNK
+585 KEKNP
-590 KKIKKD
+590 
-596 TDLYDGKKLIAN
+596 YDGKTLIAN

-622 QSKLKSTKGTET
+622 QNKLESTKGTET
-634 KTISLYAQKI
+634 KTITLYAQKI
-644 ALLQKQQ
+644 AQLQKQQ
-651 DAIRRI
+651 
-657 QAKAALKG
+657 
-665 NKKFNSPISDSDKKD
+665 
-680 KDKKRSKI
+680 
-688 NSHFSDS
+688 
-695 YEKEKNKKKIKKDTD
+695 E
-710 LYDGKKLIA
+710 
-719 NATSYKE
+719 
-726 LGNNIQYYQS
+726 
-736 KLKSTKGT
+736 
-744 ETKTISL
+744 
-751 YAQKIALLQK
+751 
-761 QQDAISR
+761 AISR
-768 IQEKAARP
+768 LQELAARP
-776 TEMKTLEDINNEI
+776 TELKSLDDINKELT
-789 NYQQGLRERATKSE
+789 YQQGLRDRATQSE
-803 LAGIDKEIRRLNDL
+803 LVGIDKEIQRLNDL

-832 KIRTYKQLEEETQY
+832 KIKTYKQLEEEIQF

-855 AEERIEIQKQ
+855 EEERIEIQKQ

-875 WDDALAELKKP
+875 WDDTLAELKKP
-886 EDISRLDSIE
+886 EDIARLNSIE
-896 ELDNAISYYQSK
+896 ELDTAISYYQSK

-922 TIMALEKKR
+922 TIMTLEKKR
-931 DAMKQLTRIPELQ
+931 DAMKQLTRIPQLQ
-944 EEVGKLDGM
+944 DEVGKLDGM
-953 NGRELTLEVRAIGL
+953 TGSELTMELKVIGL
-967 DGLKKRIKELQD
+967 DGIKKRLKDLQE
-979 MLQDTK
+979 MISDTK

-992 RAEVNKLVGSYKNY
+992 RAEVNKLVESYKNY
-1006 QKILQKSNVT
+1006 QKILKKSNVT
-1016 VEKSWS
+1016 VERSWS

-1043 AWETIISVVDAAIE
+1043 AWETITSVVDAAIQ
-1057 IYQGINCIIAIINAL
+1057 IYQGVSGIISIVNAL
-1072 TTATGISNTVV
+1072 TAATATSNTVV
-1083 AASGVATTTATTAK
+1083 AASGVATTAATAAK
-1097 VAATPKEVTAATA
+1097 VAAAPEEVTAATV
-1110 STAAVKVQAMAYRE
+1110 STIAVKAQAMAYRE

-1134 AYIPFAGAGIA
+1134 ANIPFAGAGIA
-1145 SGFIAAM
+1145 AGFIAMM
-1152 EGIVGTVA
+1152 EGLVASVA

-1208 SGRLEARLKG
+1208 SGRLEARLRG
-1218 RDIVIALANETRINR
+1218 RDIVLALANETRINR
-1233 RKTNIRI
+1233 KKTNIKL

>member
-1 MAKVVEFQIK
+1 MMAKAVEFQIK
-11 IKGVDGNV
+11 IKSVDGNV
-19 LKNLSVEATGLD
+19 LKNLTVEATGLD

-64 IETLRDMVGGLAA
+64 VETLRDMVGGLTA

-88 ANTMAGKSGEDFDA
+88 ANTMAGKSGEEFDA

-121 ATGLYQTISNGV
+121 ANGLYQTISNGV

-173 WVQAGA
+173 WDQAGA

-283 DASIKEYSAKTGQLS
+283 DASIQEYSAKTGQLS
-298 ENIYGQLFGSA
+298 ETIYGQLFGSA

-327 ENIGAMAES
+327 ENIGAMADS
-336 AGTIDEA
+336 AGTIDEV

-376 APYIEMIANTGL
+376 APYMEMIANMGL
-388 AMMSM
+388 ALMSM
-393 AQLKNGLV
+393 AQLKGGLV
-401 TVVAGLRAVK
+401 AVVSGLRAVK

-421 KIAVIASNAW
+421 KIAVLASNAW

-520 GPAQQTAEIEKHTKA
+520 GPAKQTGGIEKQTKA

-543 TANAKAA
+543 TENAQAA
-550 LKGNKEFNS
+550 LKGNKKFNS
-559 PISDSDKKDKSKKR
+559 PVSGSDKKDKDKKR
-573 SKINSHFSDSYE
+573 
-585 KEKNK
+585 NK
-590 KKIKKD
+590 KE

-622 QSKLKSTKGTET
+622 QNKLETTKGTET
-634 KTISLYAQKI
+634 KAISLYAQKI

-651 DAIRRI
+651 
-657 QAKAALKG
+657 
-665 NKKFNSPISDSDKKD
+665 
-680 KDKKRSKI
+680 
-688 NSHFSDS
+688 
-695 YEKEKNKKKIKKDTD
+695 
-710 LYDGKKLIA
+710 
-719 NATSYKE
+719 
-726 LGNNIQYYQS
+726 
-736 KLKSTKGT
+736 
-744 ETKTISL
+744 ET
-751 YAQKIALLQK
+751 
-761 QQDAISR
+761 ISR
-768 IQEKAARP
+768 IQDMAARP
-776 TEMKTLEDINNEI
+776 TELKSLEDINNEI
-789 NYQQGLRERATKSE
+789 AYQQTLRERATKSD
-803 LAGIDKEIRRLNDL
+803 LAGIDKEIQRLNDL
-817 KTAFERNA
+817 KTAFERSA

-832 KIRTYKQLEEETQY
+832 KIKTYKQLEEEIQF

-855 AEERIEIQKQ
+855 EEERIEIQKQ
-865 INALNDLRKK
+865 INALNDLHKK
-875 WDDALAELKKP
+875 WDDTLDELKKP

-896 ELDNAISYYQSK
+896 DLDTAISYYQSK

-944 EEVGKLDGM
+944 DEVGKLNGM
-953 NGRELTLEVRAIGL
+953 NGRELTLELQVMGL
-967 DGLKKRIKELQD
+967 DGVKKRIKELQD
-979 MLQDTK
+979 MLSDAK

-992 RAEVNKLVGSYKNY
+992 RAEVNKLVESYENY
-1006 QKILQKSNVT
+1006 QKILKKSNVT

-1022 SLKGIGGG
+1022 SIKGIGGG
-1030 ISSLTDALQGNRG
+1030 ISSLTDALEGNRG
-1043 AWETIISVVDAAIE
+1043 AWETITSVVDAAIQ
-1057 IYQGINCIIAIINAL
+1057 IYQGVNSIIAIINAL
-1072 TTATGISNTVV
+1072 TAATATSNTVV
-1083 AASGVATTTATTAK
+1083 AASGVATATATAAK
-1097 VAATPKEVTAATA
+1097 VAAAPEEVSAATV
-1110 STAAVKVQAMAYRE
+1110 STIAVKAQAMAYRE

-1145 SGFIAAM
+1145 AGFISMM
-1152 EGIVGTVA
+1152 EGIVASVA

-1189 VIAPLDKLKSLIGD
+1189 VVAPLDKLKSLIGD

-1208 SGRLEARLKG
+1208 SGKLEARLRG
-1218 RDIVIALANETRINR
+1218 RDIVLALANETRISR
-1233 RKTNIRI
+1233 KKTNIRL

>member
-19 LKNLSVEATGLD
+19 LKNLNVEATGLED
-31 EALEKVGDTARNT
+31 ALAQVGDTARNT

-139 AFLEQSSKA
+139 SFLEQSSKA

-173 WVQAGA
+173 WDQAGA

-550 LKGNKEFNS
+550 LKGNKKFNS
-559 PISDSDKKDKSKKR
+559 PISDSDKKDKS
-573 SKINSHFSDSYE
+573 
-585 KEKNK
+585 K

-622 QSKLKSTKGTET
+622 QNKLESTKGTET
-634 KTISLYAQKI
+634 KTISLY
-644 ALLQKQQ
+644 
-651 DAIRRI
+651 
-657 QAKAALKG
+657 
-665 NKKFNSPISDSDKKD
+665 
-680 KDKKRSKI
+680 SK
-688 NSHFSDS
+688 
-695 YEKEKNKKKIKKDTD
+695 
-710 LYDGKKLIA
+710 
-719 NATSYKE
+719 
-726 LGNNIQYYQS
+726 
-736 KLKSTKGT
+736 
-744 ETKTISL
+744 
-751 YAQKIALLQK
+751 KIALLQK

-886 EDISRLDSIE
+886 EDISRLGSIE
-896 ELDNAISYYQSK
+896 ELDNAISYYESK

-1233 RKTNIRI
+1233 RKTNIII

>member
-1 MAKVVEFQIK
+1 MAKAVEFQIK
-11 IKGVDGNV
+11 IKGVEGNV

-121 ATGLYQTISNGV
+121 ANGLYQTISNGV

-139 AFLEQSSKA
+139 GFLEQSSKA

-173 WVQAGA
+173 WDQAGA

-336 AGTIDEA
+336 AGTIEEA

-520 GPAQQTAEIEKHTKA
+520 GPVKQTGVIEKQTKA

-550 LKGNKEFNS
+550 LKGNKKFNS
-559 PISDSDKKDKSKKR
+559 PISDSDKKDKS
-573 SKINSHFSDSYE
+573 
-585 KEKNK
+585 K

-622 QSKLKSTKGTET
+622 QNKLETTKAVET
-634 KTISLYAQKI
+634 KSISLYSKKI

-651 DAIRRI
+651 DAIRC
-657 QAKAALKG
+657 
-665 NKKFNSPISDSDKKD
+665 
-680 KDKKRSKI
+680 
-688 NSHFSDS
+688 
-695 YEKEKNKKKIKKDTD
+695 
-710 LYDGKKLIA
+710 
-719 NATSYKE
+719 
-726 LGNNIQYYQS
+726 
-736 KLKSTKGT
+736 
-744 ETKTISL
+744 
-751 YAQKIALLQK
+751 
-761 QQDAISR
+761 

-776 TEMKTLEDINNEI
+776 TELKTLEDINNEI

-832 KIRTYKQLEEETQY
+832 KIRTYKQLEEELRY

-865 INALNDLRKK
+865 INALNDLRRK
-875 WDDALAELKKP
+875 WDYALEELKKP
-886 EDISRLDSIE
+886 EDISRLGSIE
-896 ELDNAISYYQSK
+896 ELDNAISYYESK

-1208 SGRLEARLKG
+1208 SGRLEVRLKG

>member
-1 MAKVVEFQIK
+1 MAKAVEFQIK
-11 IKGVDGNV
+11 IKSVDGSV
-19 LKNLSVEATGLD
+19 LKNLTVEATGLD
-31 EALEKVGDTARNT
+31 EALEKVGDTARST
-44 GSQLKEMAAKSMVFE
+44 GSQLKEMAAKSMIFE

-88 ANTMAGKSGEDFDA
+88 ANTMAGKSGEEFDV

-121 ATGLYQTISNGV
+121 AGGLYQTISNGV

-139 AFLEQSSKA
+139 DFLEQSSKA

-165 LIKNYGLS
+165 LIKNYGLN
-173 WVQAGA
+173 WDQAGA

-238 QLSAV
+238 QLAAV

-283 DASIKEYSAKTGQLS
+283 DASIQEYSAKTGQLS
-298 ENIYGQLFGSA
+298 ETIYGQLFGSA

-327 ENIGAMAES
+327 ENIGAMADS

-343 FNEMSSTGD
+343 FNEMASTGD

-376 APYIEMIANTGL
+376 APYMEMIANTGL
-388 AMMSM
+388 ALMSM
-393 AQLKNGLV
+393 AQLKGGLV
-401 TVVAGLRAVK
+401 AVVSGLRAVK

-421 KIAVIASNAW
+421 KIAVLASNAW

-466 NSETFRNI
+466 NSESFRNI

-520 GPAQQTAEIEKHTKA
+520 GPAKQTGGIEKQTKA

-543 TANAKAA
+543 TENAQAA
-550 LKGNKEFNS
+550 LKGNKKFNS
-559 PISDSDKKDKSKKR
+559 PVSGSEKKDK
-573 SKINSHFSDSYE
+573 DE
-585 KEKNK
+585 KKNK
-590 KKIKKD
+590 KE

-622 QSKLKSTKGTET
+622 QNKLETTKGTET
-634 KTISLYAQKI
+634 KTIALYAQKI

-651 DAIRRI
+651 
-657 QAKAALKG
+657 
-665 NKKFNSPISDSDKKD
+665 
-680 KDKKRSKI
+680 
-688 NSHFSDS
+688 
-695 YEKEKNKKKIKKDTD
+695 E
-710 LYDGKKLIA
+710 
-719 NATSYKE
+719 
-726 LGNNIQYYQS
+726 
-736 KLKSTKGT
+736 
-744 ETKTISL
+744 
-751 YAQKIALLQK
+751 
-761 QQDAISR
+761 AISR
-768 IQEKAARP
+768 IQDMAARP
-776 TEMKTLEDINNEI
+776 TELKSLEDINNEI
-789 NYQQGLRERATKSE
+789 AYQQTLRERATKSD
-803 LAGIDKEIRRLNDL
+803 LAGIDKEIRHLNDL
-817 KTAFERNA
+817 KTAFEHNA

-832 KIRTYKQLEEETQY
+832 KIKTYKQLEEEMQF

-855 AEERIEIQKQ
+855 EEERIEVQKQ

-875 WDDALAELKKP
+875 WDDTLAELKKP
-886 EDISRLDSIE
+886 EDIARLESIE
-896 ELDNAISYYQSK
+896 ELDTAISYYQSK
-908 QKKASASEISEIER
+908 QKKASASEVSEIER

-944 EEVGKLDGM
+944 EEVGRLDGM
-953 NGRELTLEVRAIGL
+953 NGRELTMELRVMGL
-967 DGLKKRIKELQD
+967 DGVKKRIKELQD
-979 MLQDTK
+979 MLSDTK

-992 RAEVNKLVGSYKNY
+992 RAEVNRLVESYENY
-1006 QKILQKSNVT
+1006 QKILKKSNVT

-1043 AWETIISVVDAAIE
+1043 AWETITSVVDAAIQ
-1057 IYQGINCIIAIINAL
+1057 IYQGVSSIIAIINAL
-1072 TTATGISNTVV
+1072 TAATATSNTVV
-1083 AASGVATTTATTAK
+1083 AASGVATATATAAK
-1097 VAATPKEVTAATA
+1097 VAAAPEEVAAATV
-1110 STAAVKVQAMAYRE
+1110 STIAVKAQAMAYRE

-1134 AYIPFAGAGIA
+1134 ASIPFAGAGIA
-1145 SGFIAAM
+1145 AGFIAMM
-1152 EGIVGTVA
+1152 EGLVASVA

-1203 TGGGF
+1203 AGGGF
-1208 SGRLEARLKG
+1208 NGRLEARLKG

-1233 RKTNIRI
+1233 KKTNIKL

>member
-1 MAKVVEFQIK
+1 MAKAVEFQIK
-11 IKGVDGNV
+11 IKSVDGSV
-19 LKNLSVEATGLD
+19 LKNLTVEATGLD
-31 EALEKVGDTARNT
+31 EALEKVGDTARST
-44 GSQLKEMAAKSMVFE
+44 GSQMKEMAAKSMIFE

-88 ANTMAGKSGEDFDA
+88 ANTMAGKSGEEFDA

-121 ATGLYQTISNGV
+121 AGGLYQTISNGV

-139 AFLEQSSKA
+139 GFLEQSSKA

-165 LIKNYGLS
+165 LIKNYGLN
-173 WVQAGA
+173 WDQAGA

-238 QLSAV
+238 QLAAV

-253 ATKAAEAMG
+253 ATQAAEAMG

-283 DASIKEYSAKTGQLS
+283 DASIQEYSAKTGQLS
-298 ENIYGQLFGSA
+298 ETIYGQLFGSA

-327 ENIGAMAES
+327 ENIGAMADS

-352 SVGQM
+352 SVSQM

-376 APYIEMIANTGL
+376 APYMEMIANTGL
-388 AMMSM
+388 ALMSM
-393 AQLKNGLV
+393 AQLKGGLV
-401 TVVAGLRAVK
+401 AVVSGLRAVK

-421 KIAVIASNAW
+421 KIAVLASNAW

-445 PIGIVIMAIA
+445 PIGIVVMAIA
-455 GLVAILVAAYN
+455 GLVAILMAAYN

-474 CDQVWAVVK
+474 CDQVWSVVK

-494 KAFEKASAVIKEAWE
+494 KAFEKASTVIKEAWE

-515 GIDDS
+515 GIEDS
-520 GPAQQTAEIEKHTKA
+520 GPAKQTGGIEKQTKA

-543 TANAKAA
+543 TENAQAA
-550 LKGNKEFNS
+550 LKGNKKFNS
-559 PISDSDKKDKSKKR
+559 PVSGSDKKDKDKK
-573 SKINSHFSDSYE
+573 
-585 KEKNK
+585 KNK
-590 KKIKKD
+590 KE

-622 QSKLKSTKGTET
+622 QNKLETTKGTET

-651 DAIRRI
+651 
-657 QAKAALKG
+657 
-665 NKKFNSPISDSDKKD
+665 
-680 KDKKRSKI
+680 
-688 NSHFSDS
+688 
-695 YEKEKNKKKIKKDTD
+695 E
-710 LYDGKKLIA
+710 
-719 NATSYKE
+719 
-726 LGNNIQYYQS
+726 
-736 KLKSTKGT
+736 
-744 ETKTISL
+744 
-751 YAQKIALLQK
+751 
-761 QQDAISR
+761 AISR
-768 IQEKAARP
+768 IQDMAVRP
-776 TEMKTLEDINNEI
+776 TELKSLEDINNAI
-789 NYQQGLRERATKSE
+789 AYQQTLRERATKSD

-832 KIRTYKQLEEETQY
+832 KIKTYKQLEEEIQF

-855 AEERIEIQKQ
+855 EEERIEVQKQ

-875 WDDALAELKKP
+875 WDDTLAELKKP
-886 EDISRLDSIE
+886 EDIARLGSIE
-896 ELDNAISYYQSK
+896 ELDTAISYYQSK
-908 QKKASASEISEIER
+908 QKKASASEVSEIER

-944 EEVGKLDGM
+944 EEVSRLDGM
-953 NGRELTLEVRAIGL
+953 NGRELTMELRVMGL
-967 DGLKKRIKELQD
+967 DGVKKRIKELQD
-979 MLQDTK
+979 MLSDTK

-992 RAEVNKLVGSYKNY
+992 RAEVNRLVESYENY
-1006 QKILQKSNVT
+1006 QKILKKSNVT

-1043 AWETIISVVDAAIE
+1043 AWETITSVVDAAIQ
-1057 IYQGINCIIAIINAL
+1057 IYQGVSSIIAIINAL
-1072 TTATGISNTVV
+1072 TAATATSNTVV
-1083 AASGVATTTATTAK
+1083 AASGVATATATAAK
-1097 VAATPKEVTAATA
+1097 VAAAPEEVAAATV
-1110 STAAVKVQAMAYRE
+1110 STIAVKAQAMAYRE

-1134 AYIPFAGAGIA
+1134 ASIPFAGAGIA
-1145 SGFIAAM
+1145 AGFIAMM
-1152 EGIVGTVA
+1152 EGLVASVA

-1208 SGRLEARLKG
+1208 NGRLEARLKG

-1233 RKTNIRI
+1233 KKTNIKL

>member
-1 MAKVVEFQIK
+1 MAKAVEFQIK
-11 IKGVDGNV
+11 IKSVDGSV
-19 LKNLSVEATGLD
+19 LKNLTVEATGLD
-31 EALEKVGDTARNT
+31 EALEKVGDTARST
-44 GSQLKEMAAKSMVFE
+44 GSQLKEMAAKSMIFE

-88 ANTMAGKSGEDFDA
+88 ANTMAGKSGEEFDV

-121 ATGLYQTISNGV
+121 AGGLYQTISNGV

-139 AFLEQSSKA
+139 DFLEQSSKA

-165 LIKNYGLS
+165 LIKNYGLN
-173 WVQAGA
+173 WDQAGA

-238 QLSAV
+238 QLAAV

-283 DASIKEYSAKTGQLS
+283 DASIQEYSAKTGQLS
-298 ENIYGQLFGSA
+298 ETIYGQLFGSA

-327 ENIGAMAES
+327 ENIGAMADS

-343 FNEMSSTGD
+343 FNEMASTGD

-376 APYIEMIANTGL
+376 APYMEMIANTGL
-388 AMMSM
+388 ALMSM
-393 AQLKNGLV
+393 AQLKGGLV
-401 TVVAGLRAVK
+401 AVVSGLRAVK

-421 KIAVIASNAW
+421 KIAVLASNAW

-515 GIDDS
+515 GLDDS
-520 GPAQQTAEIEKHTKA
+520 GPAQQTEGIEKQTKA

-543 TANAKAA
+543 TENAQAA
-550 LKGNKEFNS
+550 LRGNKKFNS
-559 PISDSDKKDKSKKR
+559 PVSGSDKKDKDKK
-573 SKINSHFSDSYE
+573 
-585 KEKNK
+585 KNK
-590 KKIKKD
+590 KD
-596 TDLYDGKKLIAN
+596 ADLYDGKKIIAN

-622 QSKLKSTKGTET
+622 QNKLETTKGTET

-651 DAIRRI
+651 
-657 QAKAALKG
+657 
-665 NKKFNSPISDSDKKD
+665 
-680 KDKKRSKI
+680 
-688 NSHFSDS
+688 
-695 YEKEKNKKKIKKDTD
+695 E
-710 LYDGKKLIA
+710 
-719 NATSYKE
+719 
-726 LGNNIQYYQS
+726 
-736 KLKSTKGT
+736 
-744 ETKTISL
+744 
-751 YAQKIALLQK
+751 
-761 QQDAISR
+761 AISR
-768 IQEKAARP
+768 IQDMAARP
-776 TEMKTLEDINNEI
+776 TELKSLEDINNEI
-789 NYQQGLRERATKSE
+789 AYQQTLRERATKSD
-803 LAGIDKEIRRLNDL
+803 LAGIDKEIRHLNDL
-817 KTAFERNA
+817 KTAFEHNA

-832 KIRTYKQLEEETQY
+832 KIKTYKQLEEEMQF

-855 AEERIEIQKQ
+855 EEERIEVQKQ

-875 WDDALAELKKP
+875 WDDTLAELKKP
-886 EDISRLDSIE
+886 EDIARLESIE
-896 ELDNAISYYQSK
+896 ELDTAISYYQSK
-908 QKKASASEISEIER
+908 QKKASASEVSEIER

-944 EEVGKLDGM
+944 EEVGRLDGM
-953 NGRELTLEVRAIGL
+953 NGRELTMELRVMGL
-967 DGLKKRIKELQD
+967 DGVKKRIKELQD
-979 MLQDTK
+979 MLSDTK

-992 RAEVNKLVGSYKNY
+992 RAEVNRLVESYENY
-1006 QKILQKSNVT
+1006 QKILKKSNVT

-1043 AWETIISVVDAAIE
+1043 AWETITSVVDAAIQ
-1057 IYQGINCIIAIINAL
+1057 IYQGVSSIIAIINAL
-1072 TTATGISNTVV
+1072 TAATATSNTVV
-1083 AASGVATTTATTAK
+1083 AASGVATATATAAK
-1097 VAATPKEVTAATA
+1097 VAAAPEEVAAATV
-1110 STAAVKVQAMAYRE
+1110 STIAVKAQAMAYRE

-1134 AYIPFAGAGIA
+1134 ASIPFAGAGIA
-1145 SGFIAAM
+1145 AGFIAMM
-1152 EGIVGTVA
+1152 EGLVASVA

-1203 TGGGF
+1203 AGGGF
-1208 SGRLEARLKG
+1208 NGRLEARLKG

-1233 RKTNIRI
+1233 KKTNIKL

>member
-1 MAKVVEFQIK
+1 MAKAVEFQIK
-11 IKGVDGNV
+11 IKSVDGSV
-19 LKNLSVEATGLD
+19 LKNLTVEATGLD

-44 GSQLKEMAAKSMVFE
+44 GSQLKEMAARSMIFE

-88 ANTMAGKSGEDFDA
+88 ANTMAGKSGEEFDA

-121 ATGLYQTISNGV
+121 ANGLYQTISNGV

-139 AFLEQSSKA
+139 AFLDQSSKA

-158 TVTVTST
+158 TVTVTAT
-165 LIKNYGLS
+165 LIKNYGKS
-173 WVQAGA
+173 WDQAGA

-209 SQLGVSMDELMA
+209 SQLGVEMDELMA

-238 QLSAV
+238 QLAAV

-283 DASIKEYSAKTGQLS
+283 DASIQEYSAKTGQLS
-298 ENIYGQLFGSA
+298 ETIYGQLFGSA

-327 ENIGAMAES
+327 ENIGAMADS

-370 SLASTS
+370 SLVSTA
-376 APYIEMIANTGL
+376 APYTEMIANTGL
-388 AMMSM
+388 ALMSM
-393 AQLKNGLV
+393 AQLKSGLV
-401 TVVAGLRAVK
+401 AVVSGLRAVK

-421 KIAVIASNAW
+421 KIAVLASNAW

-466 NSETFRNI
+466 NCETFRNI

-483 DLASAVWDFLV
+483 DLASAVLDFLV
-494 KAFEKASAVIKEAWE
+494 KAFEKASTVIKEAWE

-520 GPAQQTAEIEKHTKA
+520 GPVKQTGGIEKQTKA

-543 TANAKAA
+543 TENAQAA
-550 LKGNKEFNS
+550 LKGNKKFNS
-559 PISDSDKKDKSKKR
+559 PISDSDKKDK
-573 SKINSHFSDSYE
+573 
-585 KEKNK
+585 NK
-590 KKIKKD
+590 KKTKKD

-622 QSKLKSTKGTET
+622 QNKLETTKGSET
-634 KTISLYAQKI
+634 KVIALYAQKI

-651 DAIRRI
+651 
-657 QAKAALKG
+657 
-665 NKKFNSPISDSDKKD
+665 
-680 KDKKRSKI
+680 
-688 NSHFSDS
+688 
-695 YEKEKNKKKIKKDTD
+695 E
-710 LYDGKKLIA
+710 
-719 NATSYKE
+719 
-726 LGNNIQYYQS
+726 
-736 KLKSTKGT
+736 
-744 ETKTISL
+744 
-751 YAQKIALLQK
+751 
-761 QQDAISR
+761 AISR
-768 IQEKAARP
+768 IQEMAARP
-776 TEMKTLEDINNEI
+776 AELKSLEDINNEI
-789 NYQQGLRERATKSE
+789 NYQQALRERATKSK

-817 KTAFERNA
+817 KTVFERNA

-832 KIRTYKQLEEETQY
+832 KIKTYKQLEEEIQF

-855 AEERIEIQKQ
+855 EEERIEIQKQ
-865 INALNDLRKK
+865 INSLNDLRKK
-875 WDDALAELKKP
+875 WDDTLAELKKP
-886 EDISRLDSIE
+886 EDIARLNSIE
-896 ELDNAISYYQSK
+896 ELDTAISYYQSK

-944 EEVGKLDGM
+944 EEVGKLGGM
-953 NGRELTLEVRAIGL
+953 NGRELTMELRVMGL

-979 MLQDTK
+979 MLSNTK

-992 RAEVNKLVGSYKNY
+992 RAEVNKLVESYENY
-1006 QKILQKSNVT
+1006 QKILKKSNVT

-1022 SLKGIGGG
+1022 SIKGIGGG

-1043 AWETIISVVDAAIE
+1043 AWETITSVVDAAIQ
-1057 IYQGINCIIAIINAL
+1057 IYQGINSIIAIVQAL
-1072 TTATGISNTVV
+1072 TGVTQANTAATMAQGVAKTTEATIDTTATGIEVTNS
-1083 AASGVATTTATTAK
+1083 AAR
-1097 VAATPKEVTAATA
+1097 TAATHA
-1110 STAAVKVQAMAYRE
+1110 ETTADVAG
-1124 LAASEFMAAH
+1124 AAAKTMKAH
-1134 AYIPFAGAGIA
+1134 ASIPFVGIA
-1145 SGFIAAM
+1145 
-1152 EGIVGTVA
+1152 VGVGMVA
-1160 VTPFANGGLVY
+1160 SLVGMMMSLPKFANGGLVY

-1208 SGRLEARLKG
+1208 SGKLEARLRG
-1218 RDIVIALANETRINR
+1218 RDIVLALANETRISR
-1233 RKTNIRI
+1233 KKTNIKL

>member
-1 MAKVVEFQIK
+1 MAKAVEFQIK
-11 IKGVDGNV
+11 IKSVDGSV
-19 LKNLSVEATGLD
+19 LKNLTVEASGLD
-31 EALEKVGDTARNT
+31 EALEMVGETARST
-44 GSQLKEMAAKSMVFE
+44 GSQLKEMAAKSMIFE

-64 IETLRDMVGGLAA
+64 IETLRDMVGGLTA

-88 ANTMAGKSGEDFDA
+88 ANTMAGKSGEEFDA

-121 ATGLYQTISNGV
+121 ANGLYQTISNGV

-139 AFLEQSSKA
+139 GFLEQSSKA

-173 WVQAGA
+173 WDQAGA

-238 QLSAV
+238 QLAAV

-253 ATKAAEAMG
+253 ATKAAESMG

-283 DASIKEYSAKTGQLS
+283 DASIQEYSAKTGQLS
-298 ENIYGQLFGSA
+298 ETIYGQLFGSA

-327 ENIGAMAES
+327 ENIGAMADS

-376 APYIEMIANTGL
+376 APYMEMIANTGL

-393 AQLKNGLV
+393 VQLKGGLV
-401 TVVAGLRAVK
+401 AVVSGLRSVK
-411 IATLAQAAAS
+411 IATLAQVAAS
-421 KIAVIASNAW
+421 KIAVLASNAW
-431 KIAQIALN
+431 KIAQTALN

-455 GLVAILVAAYN
+455 ALVAILVAVYN
-466 NSETFRNI
+466 NSEAFRDV
-474 CDQVWAVVK
+474 CDQVWTVVK

-494 KAFEKASAVIKEAWE
+494 KAFEKASAVIQEAWK

-515 GIDDS
+515 GIDDNDS
-520 GPAQQTAEIEKHTKA
+520 AKQTENIEKQTKA
-535 LKENTKAK
+535 LKNNTKAK
-543 TANAKAA
+543 VENAQKA
-550 LKGNKEFNS
+550 LKDNKKNNA
-559 PISDSDKKDKSKKR
+559 PIKNEENK
-573 SKINSHFSDSYE
+573 
-585 KEKNK
+585 KEKNP
-590 KKIKKD
+590 
-596 TDLYDGKKLIAN
+596 YDGKTLIAN

-622 QSKLKSTKGTET
+622 QNKLESTKGTET
-634 KTISLYAQKI
+634 KTITLYAQKI
-644 ALLQKQQ
+644 AQLQKQQ
-651 DAIRRI
+651 
-657 QAKAALKG
+657 
-665 NKKFNSPISDSDKKD
+665 
-680 KDKKRSKI
+680 
-688 NSHFSDS
+688 
-695 YEKEKNKKKIKKDTD
+695 E
-710 LYDGKKLIA
+710 
-719 NATSYKE
+719 
-726 LGNNIQYYQS
+726 
-736 KLKSTKGT
+736 
-744 ETKTISL
+744 
-751 YAQKIALLQK
+751 
-761 QQDAISR
+761 AISR
-768 IQEKAARP
+768 LQELAARP
-776 TEMKTLEDINNEI
+776 TELKSLDDINKELT
-789 NYQQGLRERATKSE
+789 YQQGLRDRATQSE
-803 LAGIDKEIRRLNDL
+803 LAGIDKEINRLNDL

-832 KIRTYKQLEEETQY
+832 KIKTYKQLEEEIQF

-855 AEERIEIQKQ
+855 EEERVEIQKQ

-875 WDDALAELKKP
+875 WDDTLAELKKP
-886 EDISRLDSIE
+886 EDIARLNSIE
-896 ELDNAISYYQSK
+896 ELDTAISYYQSK

-931 DAMKQLTRIPELQ
+931 DAMKQLTRIPQLQ
-944 EEVGKLDGM
+944 DEVGKLDGM
-953 NGRELTLEVRAIGL
+953 TGSELTMELKVIGL
-967 DGLKKRIKELQD
+967 DGIKKRLKDLQE
-979 MLQDTK
+979 MISDTK

-992 RAEVNKLVGSYKNY
+992 RAEVNKLVESYKNY
-1006 QKILQKSNVT
+1006 QKILKKSNVT
-1016 VEKSWS
+1016 VERSWS

-1043 AWETIISVVDAAIE
+1043 AWETITSVVDAAIQ
-1057 IYQGINCIIAIINAL
+1057 IYQGVSGIISIVNAL
-1072 TTATGISNTVV
+1072 TAATATSNTVV
-1083 AASGVATTTATTAK
+1083 AASGVATTAATAAK
-1097 VAATPKEVTAATA
+1097 VAAAPEEVTAATV
-1110 STAAVKVQAMAYRE
+1110 STIAVKAQAMAYRE

-1134 AYIPFAGAGIA
+1134 ANIPFAGAGIA
-1145 SGFIAAM
+1145 AGFIAMM
-1152 EGIVGTVA
+1152 EGLVASVA

-1208 SGRLEARLKG
+1208 SGRLEARLRG
-1218 RDIVIALANETRINR
+1218 RDIVLALANETRINR
-1233 RKTNIRI
+1233 KKTNIKL